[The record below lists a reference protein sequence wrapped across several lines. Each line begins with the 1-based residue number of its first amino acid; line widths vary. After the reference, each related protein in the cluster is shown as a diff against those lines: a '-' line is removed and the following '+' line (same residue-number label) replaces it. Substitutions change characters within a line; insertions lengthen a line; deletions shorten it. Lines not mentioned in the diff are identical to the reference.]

1 MQSRGGRLNDADQEQ
16 KGRDYKG
23 DAGDAA
29 QCCVSCTGMIA
40 PTAIRSGSATLIAA
54 VPSKLPLQMGRE
66 GRSRDPGADPN
77 KWLDPAA
84 PVFRVAVFYRM
95 WSIRLKCSPVCLRD
109 CGCCLRGMAP
119 QSAKEGAVAR
129 CGKAKRIK
137 RNIKTAAR

>member
-1 MQSRGGRLNDADQEQ
+1 
-16 KGRDYKG
+16 
-23 DAGDAA
+23 
-29 QCCVSCTGMIA
+29 MIA

-95 WSIRLKCSPVCLRD
+95 WSIRLKCSPVIA
-109 CGCCLRGMAP
+109 CGIADAAFEGWRLNP
-119 QSAKEGAVAR
+119 QKKAR
-129 CGKAKRIK
+129 
-137 RNIKTAAR
+137 